1 VREYYDRRAP
11 IYDDW
16 WTISARDRVGWR
28 EELDTAMATVAALPP
43 ARTLDVACG
52 TGYLTQR
59 LSGVVVALDQSRHM
73 LSEARRRLPAVTFVQ
88 GDALALPFADG
99 AFDRIFTS
107 YFYCHLVED
116 ERRAFLAEAR
126 RVASELVVLGSRH
139 DGIAPA
145 ERWEERP
152 LPDGTT
158 WPVFKRVFDP
168 GELAAELDGEVLHAG
183 RWFVAVRAM

>member
-1 VREYYDRRAP
+1 M
-11 IYDDW
+11 YDDW
-16 WTISARDRVGWR
+16 WTTSARDRDGWR
-28 EELDTAMATVAALPP
+28 EELDAAMAAVASLPP

-59 LSGVVVALDQSRHM
+59 LSGEVVALDQSRRM

-88 GDALALPFADG
+88 GDALALPFAEG

-107 YFYCHLVED
+107 YFYCHLVEG

-126 RVASELVVLGSRH
+126 RVAPELVVLGSRH

-183 RWFVAVRAM
+183 RWFVAVRAT